1 MQSTTRNF
9 KENLGCVCQ
18 KNSDLQPKTTENDA
32 TIYVKSGHLQH
43 AMHVWSHKE
52 NGISKQ

>member
-1 MQSTTRNF
+1 VF
-9 KENLGCVCQ
+9 AK